1 MRKFRVCLWITL
13 FALLLVGCQTE
24 PDSTTLPTNIPFPTV
39 TAGFSVQGVLSPDQA
54 QRPNDPDIFS
64 PATIVAQANQ
74 PTATPD
80 LSACPPLTNTREIA
94 DTIDNSDQILSEV
107 TRFLSAGGSP
117 QRLENVMRESW
128 GVMGG
133 SDDENDSA
141 IGFIRTDL
149 DLTGEGQ
156 PEIVFGYS
164 PPDEGGTL
172 LIVGCQDRQYIILH
186 RSVSDAIDPPRLIL
200 IGDMNRDFLNDL
212 MFTVETCEFGLPDS
226 CTFLTQLISWEPSA
240 GRFVSLLGV
249 QITSDEEPT
258 LTDFDNDEVTEI
270 IAQLTNNGTAITGP
284 LRTGT
289 NIYDWNGTV
298 YVLSIQELDPP
309 EFRIQI
315 IHEADRLL
323 RAGNIPLAVQL
334 YQQTLAEDSELR
346 LWLDDEADLLT
357 SYALFKLLVARS
369 TDSPEESLLI
379 YERIVTTFPDPA
391 QTTVY
396 IQLTQL
402 YWDALQVTGSAPEA
416 CAEVR
421 DFVTQNTSAVD
432 LMNRYGNRNPNY
444 TPMDICPF

>member
-1 MRKFRVCLWITL
+1 MKKFRVCLWIIL
-13 FALLLVGCQTE
+13 FALGLVGCQESSNPTA
-24 PDSTTLPTNIPFPTV
+24 LPTGIPFPTV
-39 TAGFSVQGVLSPDQA
+39 TAGFSVHGVLSPDQA
-54 QRPNDPDIFS
+54 QRPGDPAVFS
-64 PATIVAQANQ
+64 PATIIAQSNQ
-74 PTATPD
+74 PTPTPD

-94 DTIDNSDQILSEV
+94 ESVDNSDQILSEI

-128 GVMGG
+128 GIMGDNSED
-133 SDDENDSA
+133 SDTA
-141 IGFIRTDL
+141 LGFIRTDL

-172 LIVGCQDRQYIILH
+172 LIVGCENRQYIILY
-186 RSVSDAIDPPRLIL
+186 RSVSDAIDAPRLIL

-212 MFTVETCEFGLPDS
+212 MFTIETCEFGIADS
-226 CTFLTQLISWEPSA
+226 CTFLTQLVSWEPSA
-240 GRFVSLLGV
+240 GRFVSLLGAR
-249 QITSDEEPT
+249 IISDEEPT

-270 IAQLTNNGTAITGP
+270 VARLTNNGTAITGP

-323 RAGNIPLAVQL
+323 RMGNIPLAVQL
-334 YQQTLAEDSELR
+334 YQQTLAEESELR
-346 LWLDDEADLLT
+346 LWRDDEEDLLT
-357 SYALFKLLVARS
+357 SYALLKLLIARS
-369 TDSPEESLLI
+369 TDSPEDSLLI

-402 YWDALQVTGSAPEA
+402 YWDALQVTGSVQEA

-421 DFVTQNTSAVD
+421 TFVGQNTSAVD
-432 LMNRYGNRNPNY
+432 LMNRYGNRSPIY